1 MAQVIAIYNTPTDPA
16 AFDLYYRETHIPIAK
31 KLPGLRSYSM
41 SKGPVMALAGSTP
54 YLVAVLKFGSTADI
68 QAALMSPEGQAA
80 GADLDKFA
88 TGGVTLLACDTE
100 MV

>member
-1 MAQVIAIYNTPTDPA
+1 MAQVIAIYNTPTDAA
-16 AFDLYYRETHIPIAK
+16 AFDRYYRETHIPIAK

-41 SKGPVMALAGSTP
+41 SKGPVMALAGGAP
-54 YLVAVLKFGSTADI
+54 YMVAVLEFGSTADI

-80 GADLDKFA
+80 GADLQNFA